1 VRELASEARLPF
13 RDDPSNVEPVFARN
27 RIRGEVLPVLME
39 IGADAERVIAETQEE
54 LTEEGEALE
63 RMAAEALSAT
73 GADTAAAIGA
83 GALDALDPAV
93 ARLALRQLAERAA
106 GRQVPLGR
114 ARAAEIIRLAG
125 KSEGGVIELGGG
137 IEAHVEQG
145 YVRFAA
151 GPESEPEEA
160 LLAVPGVV
168 RFGSWEL
175 RAELETGVPP
185 VEGADL
191 AVLDPAA
198 LEAPLTV
205 RTWREGDRIRPL
217 GLDGT
222 KSLQDLFTDR
232 KVPRSLRHAL
242 PVVTS
247 EGKVAWIAGVA
258 VSAEFAAAPD
268 AERSAVLSASQPGP

>member
-1 VRELASEARLPF
+1 
-13 RDDPSNVEPVFARN
+13 VEPVFARN
-27 RIRGEVLPVLME
+27 RIRGEVLPVLTE

-54 LTEEGEALE
+54 LVEEGEALE
-63 RMAAEALSAT
+63 RMAAEALSAS
-73 GADTAAAIGA
+73 GADTAGAIGA

-106 GRQVPLGR
+106 RRQVPLGR
-114 ARAAEIIRLAG
+114 ARAAEIMRLAG
-125 KSEGGVIELGGG
+125 KPEGGVIELGGG

-151 GPESEPEEA
+151 GPQSEPEEA

-198 LEAPLTV
+198 IEAPLTV

-247 EGKVAWIAGVA
+247 EGKIAWIAGVA
-258 VSAEFAAAPD
+258 VSEDFAAAPD
-268 AERSAVLSASQPGP
+268 AEHSAVLSAFQPGP